1 LEIGDLSFG
10 RCKDPVFPLQARKI
24 MLKHIIDPEV
34 EEYDDVYDDDEYFAA
49 QEMQQQ
55 EGALLKQGDE
65 FKASVWLTPEQTE
78 VVIRLAEERDM
89 PAGELIEEWILE
101 RIDEALDFDT

>member
-1 LEIGDLSFG
+1 
-10 RCKDPVFPLQARKI
+10 

-34 EEYDDVYDDDEYFAA
+34 EEYEDVYDDHEYFAA

-55 EGALLKQGDE
+55 EGALLKQGNE
-65 FKASVWLTPEQTE
+65 FKASVWLTSEDVE
-78 VVIRLAEERDM
+78 VVIRLAEERGI
-89 PAGELIEEWILE
+89 PAGELIKEWILE

>member
-1 LEIGDLSFG
+1 
-10 RCKDPVFPLQARKI
+10 

-34 EEYDDVYDDDEYFAA
+34 EEYEDVYDDDEYFAA

-65 FKASVWLTPEQTE
+65 FKASAWLTPEHAE
-78 VVIRLAEERDM
+78 VVITLAEERGI
-89 PAGELIEEWILE
+89 PAGELIEKWILE
-101 RIDEALDFDT
+101 RIDEALDFGT

>member
-1 LEIGDLSFG
+1 
-10 RCKDPVFPLQARKI
+10 
-24 MLKHIIDPEV
+24 MLKHIIDPEF
-34 EEYDDVYDDDEYFAA
+34 EEYEDVYDDDEYFAA

-65 FKASVWLTPEQTE
+65 FKASVWLTSEDAE
-78 VVIRLAEERDM
+78 VLIKLAEERGM
-89 PAGELIEEWILE
+89 PAGELIKEWILE

>member
-1 LEIGDLSFG
+1 
-10 RCKDPVFPLQARKI
+10 

-34 EEYDDVYDDDEYFAA
+34 EEYEDVYDDYEYFAA

-55 EGALLKQGDE
+55 EGALLKQGNE
-65 FKASVWLTPEQTE
+65 FKASVWLTSEDAE
-78 VVIRLAEERDM
+78 VLIRLAEDRGI
-89 PAGELIEEWILE
+89 PAGELIKEWILE

>member
-1 LEIGDLSFG
+1 
-10 RCKDPVFPLQARKI
+10 

-34 EEYDDVYDDDEYFAA
+34 EEYEDVYDDHEYFAA
-49 QEMQQQ
+49 QEMDQQ

-65 FKASVWLTPEQTE
+65 FKASVWLTSEDVE
-78 VVIRLAEERDM
+78 VVIRLAEDRDI
-89 PAGELIEEWILE
+89 PAGELIKEWILE

>member
-1 LEIGDLSFG
+1 
-10 RCKDPVFPLQARKI
+10 

-34 EEYDDVYDDDEYFAA
+34 EEYEDVYDDHEYFAA
-49 QEMQQQ
+49 QEMDQQ

-65 FKASVWLTPEQTE
+65 FKASVWLTSEDVE

-89 PAGELIEEWILE
+89 PAGELIKEWILE

>member
-1 LEIGDLSFG
+1 
-10 RCKDPVFPLQARKI
+10 

-34 EEYDDVYDDDEYFAA
+34 EEYVDVYDDHEYFAA

-65 FKASVWLTPEQTE
+65 FKASVWLTSEETE
-78 VVIRLAEERDM
+78 VLIRLAEDRSM
-89 PAGELIEEWILE
+89 PAGELIKAWILE

>member
-1 LEIGDLSFG
+1 
-10 RCKDPVFPLQARKI
+10 

-34 EEYDDVYDDDEYFAA
+34 EEYEDVYDDYEYFAA

-65 FKASVWLTPEQTE
+65 FKASVWLTPEHAE
-78 VVIRLAEERDM
+78 VVIKLAEERGM

-101 RIDEALDFDT
+101 RIDEALDSGT

>member
-1 LEIGDLSFG
+1 
-10 RCKDPVFPLQARKI
+10 

-55 EGALLKQGDE
+55 EGALLKQGAE

-78 VVIRLAEERDM
+78 VVIRLAEERGM

-101 RIDEALDFDT
+101 RINEALDFGT

>member
-1 LEIGDLSFG
+1 
-10 RCKDPVFPLQARKI
+10 

-34 EEYDDVYDDDEYFAA
+34 EEYEDVYDDHEYFAA
-49 QEMQQQ
+49 QEMDQQ

-65 FKASVWLTPEQTE
+65 FKASVWLTSEEVE
-78 VVIRLAEERDM
+78 VVIRLAEDRDM
-89 PAGELIEEWILE
+89 PAGELIKEWILE

>member
-1 LEIGDLSFG
+1 
-10 RCKDPVFPLQARKI
+10 

-34 EEYDDVYDDDEYFAA
+34 EEYEDVYDDHEYFAA

-65 FKASVWLTPEQTE
+65 FKVSVWLTSEDTE
-78 VVIRLAEERDM
+78 VVIKLAEERGI
-89 PAGELIEEWILE
+89 PAGELIKQWILE

>member
-1 LEIGDLSFG
+1 
-10 RCKDPVFPLQARKI
+10 
-24 MLKHIIDPEV
+24 MLKHTIDPEV
-34 EEYDDVYDDDEYFAA
+34 EEYEDVYDDREYFAA
-49 QEMQQQ
+49 QEMQQR

-65 FKASVWLTPEQTE
+65 FKVSIWLTSEDAE

-89 PAGELIEEWILE
+89 PAGGLIKGWMLE